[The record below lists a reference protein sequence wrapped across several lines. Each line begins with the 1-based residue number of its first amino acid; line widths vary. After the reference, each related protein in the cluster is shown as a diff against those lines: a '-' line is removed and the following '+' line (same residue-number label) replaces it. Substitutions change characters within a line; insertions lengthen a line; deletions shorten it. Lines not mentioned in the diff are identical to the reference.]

1 MKHLSSALNIRV
13 TLLDEICAAPLL
25 TEASLTGAGALAS
38 APVVKGRKAKAAAQ
52 PGLFDSPTD

>member
-1 MKHLSSALNIRV
+1 LEPAQA

-38 APVVKGRKAKAAAQ
+38 APVIKGKKAKAAAQ
-52 PGLFDSPTD
+52 PGLFD